1 MLSVITTSAFC
12 TAFIGFVVNSNFT
25 LCFSANSNAILII
38 LFLGKYLRGLEIEKF
53 APSFI
58 APIVKSLHTL
68 LPSPIHVIFIF
79 LIGPFSS
86 TIVCRSDKA

>member
-1 MLSVITTSAFC
+1 M
-12 TAFIGFVVNSNFT
+12 GFVVISNFD
-25 LCFSANSNAILII
+25 LCFSANSDAILII
-38 LFLGKYLRGLEIEKF
+38 LFLGEYIRGLEIEKF
-53 APSFI
+53 APSFS

-68 LPSPIHVIFIF
+68 LPSPIHVIFKL